1 MASDRLFSSAALALL
16 ALSVAIMILTAQVP
30 TPTVGGQAGEVDINT
45 LGLLW
50 ENKDGHNATL
60 WSVRWSPDGT
70 MIAGTFFDDTVT
82 VFSATDGKVIV
93 KRGAHPLGPA
103 SRCWGSKDCPVADHR
118 PLRTSSWSPD
128 GKYLAVG
135 GDSTDIVIYYTAN
148 WTEYKTLEGHRGSV
162 LTLAWSGDGKLLAS
176 GSGTDKVDPHNMPE
190 NEIRIW
196 NTTSWTTD
204 AILKGHSDG
213 VMNLRWSPNGTRL
226 ASASDDK
233 TIRIWNTTTWKV
245 DKVLAGHTLG
255 ALDVAWSPDG
265 KTLASGSRDYKV
277 MTWDYDTGKPLSRL
291 TEANCI
297 RSVDFHPSGKFYAN
311 SGVDEVQLK
320 VRDTKTG
327 SVLKSFTE
335 GITTKSDIMS
345 SRWSPDGKFLA
356 AGAGKE
362 HALRVYSFGH
372 SGGNG
377 GEKQLK
383 KDLPGLAAFSVVVA
397 VAIVL
402 LYYPIA
408 RKLKEGGR

>member
-1 MASDRLFSSAALALL
+1 MAADGRSFWTALV
-16 ALSVAIMILTAQVP
+16 LSVVLSFLIAQVP
-30 TPTVGGQAGEVDINT
+30 AGTVEAQAAIPDVNT

-70 MIAGTFFDDTVT
+70 MIAATFFDDTLT
-82 VFSATDGKVIV
+82 VFDAVKGDIIV
-93 KRGAHPLGPA
+93 KRGAHPIGPS
-103 SRCWGSKDCPVADHR
+103 SRCWGSKDCTLDHK

-128 GKYLAVG
+128 GKFLAVG
-135 GDSTDIVIYYTAN
+135 GDDTVIIIYYTSN
-148 WTEYKTLEGHRGSV
+148 WTEYRTLEGHRGSV
-162 LTLAWSGDGKLLAS
+162 LTLAWSPDGKLLAS

-196 NTTSWTTD
+196 NTTTWTT
-204 AILKGHSDG
+204 AQILKGHVDG
-213 VMNLRWSPNGTRL
+213 VMGLRWSPNGTRL

-233 TIRIWNTTTWKV
+233 TIRIWDVSTWKTE
-245 DKVLAGHTLG
+245 KVLAGHTLG

-265 KTLASGSRDYKV
+265 KTLVSGSRDYKV
-277 MTWDYDTGKPLSRL
+277 MAWDYDTGKALGRY
-291 TEANCI
+291 TEANCV

-320 VRDTKTG
+320 VRDTLTG
-327 SVLKSFTE
+327 AILKSFTE
-335 GITTKSDIMS
+335 GLPTKSDVMS

-356 AGAGKE
+356 SGAGKE

-372 SGGNG
+372 SSTSGNPQ
-377 GEKQLK
+377 KLR
-383 KDLPGLAAFSVVVA
+383 KDLPGLSVFLVIVA
-397 VAIVL
+397 VAIVI
-402 LYYPIA
+402 LYIPII

>member
-1 MASDRLFSSAALALL
+1 MASDRLATSVGVSLL
-16 ALSVAIMILTAQVP
+16 VVAVVIMVLTAQAPPASVQ
-30 TPTVGGQAGEVDINT
+30 GQAGDIDINS

-70 MIAGTFFDDTVT
+70 MIAATFFDDTFT
-82 VFSATDGKVIV
+82 VFDAADGKIIV

-103 SRCWGSKDCPVADHR
+103 SRCWGSKDCPVPDHK

-128 GKYLAVG
+128 GKFLAVG
-135 GDSTDIVIYYTAN
+135 GDSTDIVIYYSAN
-148 WTEYKTLEGHRGSV
+148 WTEYKTIHGHRGSV
-162 LTLAWSGDGKLLAS
+162 LALAWSQNGELLAS

-204 AILKGHSDG
+204 TILKGHTDG
-213 VMNLRWSPNGTRL
+213 IMNLRWSPNGSKL

-233 TIRIWNTTTWKV
+233 TIRIWNRDTWKV
-245 DKVLAGHTLG
+245 EKVLAGHTLG

-265 KTLASGSRDYKV
+265 KTLVSGSRDYKT
-277 MTWDYDTGKPLSRL
+277 MAWDYDTAKPIGRY
-291 TEANCI
+291 TEANCV
-297 RSVDFHPSGKFYAN
+297 RSVDFHPSGKFYAD
-311 SGVDEVQLK
+311 SGIDEVQLK

-327 SVLKSFTE
+327 SILRSFTD
-335 GITTKSDIMS
+335 GISTKSDIMS

-372 SGGNG
+372 AGGGNG
-377 GEKQLK
+377 GKELQR
-383 KDLPGLAAFSVVVA
+383 DLPGIAAFTVVTA
-397 VAIVL
+397 IAIVI
-402 LYYPIA
+402 LYYPLV

>member
-1 MASDRLFSSAALALL
+1 MAGDRHVSSTGWALL
-16 ALSVAIMILTAQVP
+16 VLSVVVLFLTAQVP
-30 TPTVGGQAGEVDINT
+30 PGTVEGQADLPDINS

-50 ENKDGHNATL
+50 ENKDGHNATM

-70 MIAGTFFDDTVT
+70 MIAVTFFDDTFA
-82 VFSATDGKVIV
+82 VFDAVKGDIIV
-93 KRGAHPLGPA
+93 KRGAHPIGPS
-103 SRCWGSKDCPVADHR
+103 SRCWGSKDCTLDHK
-118 PLRTSSWSPD
+118 PLRTSTWSPD
-128 GKYLAVG
+128 GKFLAVG
-135 GDSTDIVIYYTAN
+135 GDYTNIIIYYTEN

-162 LTLAWSGDGKLLAS
+162 LTLAWSPDGKFLAS

-196 NTTSWTTD
+196 NTTTWVT
-204 AILKGHSDG
+204 AQILKGHVDG

-233 TIRIWNTTTWKV
+233 TIRIWDISTWKTE
-245 DKVLAGHTLG
+245 KVLAGHTLG

-265 KTLASGSRDYKV
+265 KTLVSGSRDYKV
-277 MTWDYDTGKPLSRL
+277 MAWDYDSGKALGRY
-291 TEANCI
+291 TEANCV

-320 VRDTKTG
+320 VRDTVTG
-327 SVLKSFTE
+327 AILKSFTE
-335 GITTKSDIMS
+335 GLPTKSDVMS

-372 SGGNG
+372 SGTTGNSQ
-377 GEKQLK
+377 QLRK
-383 KDLPGLAAFSVVVA
+383 NLPGLSLFIIVVA
-397 VAIVL
+397 VAIVI
-402 LYYPIA
+402 LYIPII